1 MSQKL
6 YRSHAWLRLRYVVEG
21 KSIDEM
27 AKEAMVTTMTIR
39 RALEAN
45 GLITR
50 L

>member
-6 YRSHAWLRLRYVVEG
+6 HTSYAWLKLRYITE
-21 KSIDEM
+21 KKTIIEM
-27 AKEAMVTTMTIR
+27 AKEAKVVPMTIR